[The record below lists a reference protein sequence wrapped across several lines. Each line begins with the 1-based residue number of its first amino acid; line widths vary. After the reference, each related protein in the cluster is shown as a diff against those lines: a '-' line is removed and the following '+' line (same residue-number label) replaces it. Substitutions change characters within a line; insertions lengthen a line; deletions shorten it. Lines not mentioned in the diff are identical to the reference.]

1 MTNRRPPLLLLLP
14 AVLTVLGVLL
24 PLIYLVLRAVG
35 AEATELREIVFRA
48 RNLELLGNTILLT
61 LGTLL
66 STTLLAL
73 PLAFLAAR
81 TDFRP
86 RWVLLLGVLPLAIP
100 GYVGAY
106 ALIAASGAGGTIHNL
121 TGINWPGPS
130 GFWGALGVLSLFT
143 FPYLFLNLHAAL
155 RSLDPALEDAARLL
169 GRTPWQTFCE
179 ITLPHLRP
187 AWLSGALLIAL
198 HVLGDFAVV
207 SLMRYPTFSAAIY
220 QQYTA
225 AYDRVYSAW
234 LALALLLI
242 TGLTLWTEARLMRGV
257 TLSRVS
263 PGGARQPGRFSLGRW
278 TLAAWAFVTLLG
290 GAALVVPLG
299 TVLYWLR
306 LDPNPLAWAGLLDAL
321 KSALGAAALAAL
333 TTTALAFP
341 LAYIGSR
348 YGAQGPGD
356 GRGGRWQGGW
366 ARLTERAAYLGYA
379 TPPLAFALALIFFS
393 LRVTPPLYQ
402 TFTLLI
408 VAYTL
413 HFVAEAI
420 GPIRTGLNTATP
432 RLEEAARMLGH
443 TPTGALTRVTLPLL
457 RPGLLVSAAFVF
469 LSVLKE
475 LPLTLLLAPI
485 GFETLARNVWTY
497 TEEAQYASAAPYA
510 LALALSGAVLTLLI
524 LRREGGRRLVGSGEW
539 SVDKSKKAAVPTPK
553 STAAARKEQA

>member
-1 MTNRRPPLLLLLP
+1 MTNRRLPLLLSLP
-14 AVLTVLGVLL
+14 ALLTVAGVLL
-24 PLIYLVLRAVG
+24 PLSYLVLRAFG
-35 AEATELREIVFRA
+35 AEWTELREIVFRV
-48 RNLELLGNTILLT
+48 RNLELLGNTLGLTVSVLLT
-61 LGTLL
+61 
-66 STTLLAL
+66 TTLVAL

-81 TDFRP
+81 SDFRP
-86 RWVLLLGVLPLAIP
+86 RRALMLLGVLPLAIP

-106 ALIAASGAGGTIHNL
+106 ALIAASGAGGTIEAL
-121 TGINWPGPS
+121 TGVRWPGPS
-130 GFWGALGVLSLFT
+130 GYWGALGVLTLFT

-169 GRTPWQTFCE
+169 GRTPMQTFRAV
-179 ITLPHLRP
+179 TLPHLRP

-234 LALALLLI
+234 LALGLLLI
-242 TGLTLWTEARLMRGV
+242 TGAVLWLESRLMRGV
-257 TLSRVS
+257 FLARVS
-263 PGGARQPGRFSLGRW
+263 PATARQLP
-278 TLAAWAFVTLLG
+278 TLRVGAWAPLAWAFVAVLA

-299 TVLYWLR
+299 TILYWLR
-306 LDPNPLAWAGLLDAL
+306 LEQSPFAWAALLAAL
-321 KSALGAAALAAL
+321 KSALGAAALAAV

-341 LAYIGSR
+341 LAYIGNRFASR
-348 YGAQGPGD
+348 A
-356 GRGGRWQGGW
+356 
-366 ARLTERAAYLGYA
+366 ARLTERAAFLGYA
-379 TPPLAFALALIFFS
+379 TPPLAFALSLVFFS
-393 LRVTPPLYQ
+393 LRVTPSLYQ

-408 VAYTL
+408 IAYTL

-420 GPIRTGLNTATP
+420 GPIRTGLSLATP
-432 RLEEAARMLGH
+432 RLEEAARVLGQ
-443 TPTGALTRVTLPLL
+443 TPWQALTRVTLPLI

-475 LPLTLLLAPI
+475 LPLTLLLSPI

-524 LRREGGRRLVGSGEW
+524 LRREGRGQRAEGRRPRAQGRARAPTP
-539 SVDKSKKAAVPTPK
+539 AAV
-553 STAAARKEQA
+553 RKEPT

>member
-1 MTNRRPPLLLLLP
+1 MRRPPLLLLP
-14 AVLTVLGVLL
+14 AVLTVLGVAM
-24 PLIYLVLRAVG
+24 PLVYLALRAG
-35 AEATELREIVFRA
+35 AAEPTELREIVFRA
-48 RNLELLGNTILLT
+48 RNLELLGNTVLLT
-61 LGTLL
+61 LATLL
-66 STTLLAL
+66 STTLMAL

-86 RWVLLLGVLPLAIP
+86 RRLLMLLGVLPLAIP
-100 GYVGAY
+100 GYVGGY
-106 ALIAASGAGGTIHNL
+106 ALLAASGTGGTIHAL
-121 TGINWPGPS
+121 TGIPWPGPS

-155 RSLDPALEDAARLL
+155 RSLDPALEEAARLL
-169 GRTPWQTFCE
+169 GRTPWQTFRE
-179 ITLPHLRP
+179 VTLPHLRP
-187 AWLSGALLIAL
+187 AWLSGGLLIAL

-234 LALALLLI
+234 LALALLLV
-242 TGLTLWTEARLMRGV
+242 TGLTLWLEARLMRGL
-257 TLSRVS
+257 TLSRS
-263 PGGARQPGRFSLGRW
+263 APGGARQAEHVRLRGW
-278 TLAAWAFVTLLG
+278 TPAAWAFVGVLG

-299 TVLYWLR
+299 TVLFWLR
-306 LDPNPLAWAGLLDAL
+306 LEGSPLAWADLMQAL
-321 KSALGAAALAAL
+321 KSALGAASVAAL

-348 YGAQGPGD
+348 YGAQE
-356 GRGGRWQGGW
+356 RGGRW
-366 ARLTERAAYLGYA
+366 ASLTERAAYLGYA
-379 TPPLAFALALIFFS
+379 TPPLAFALALIFFT
-393 LRVTPPLYQ
+393 LHVTPPLYQ
-402 TFTLLI
+402 SFPLLI

-420 GPIRTGLNTATP
+420 GPLRTGLNTATP
-432 RLEEAARMLGH
+432 RLEEAARVLGAS
-443 TPTGALTRVTLPLL
+443 TTGALTRVTLPLL

-485 GFETLARNVWTY
+485 GFETLSRNVWTY

-510 LALALSGAVLTLLI
+510 LALVVCGAVLTLLV
-524 LRREGGRRLVGSGEW
+524 LQRNGPRVRAGSRAAHAEVNTTASATIPS
-539 SVDKSKKAAVPTPK
+539 SVQRGQP
-553 STAAARKEQA
+553 